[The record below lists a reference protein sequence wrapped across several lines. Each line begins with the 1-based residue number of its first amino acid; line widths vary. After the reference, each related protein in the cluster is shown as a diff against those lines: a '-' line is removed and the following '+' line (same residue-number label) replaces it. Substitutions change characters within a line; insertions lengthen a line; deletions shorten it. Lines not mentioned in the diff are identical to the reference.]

1 MIQRAVSE
9 LRVDPLSGL
18 RAIVAS
24 DRAARPGEELAVT
37 PAAPVDPARD
47 PFAEGHEDRTPPELY
62 AVRPGGGAA
71 DGPGWTVRVVPNAF
85 PALSD
90 DGPDPQRDAVPDLF
104 TALPAHGRHEVIVNG
119 PQPVSS
125 LAELPVE
132 QVTAAMEVWRERM
145 RAQAAAYPHL
155 MVNERAEA
163 GASLP
168 HTHAQL
174 LALDFVP
181 AAVARE
187 RERFGAH
194 AVRTM
199 GGNLLEDLVQEEV
212 RRRERIVA
220 IDDEAVLMCPYAS
233 RLPFALM
240 LAPRRRRERFE
251 DDGPTGAALLHDGL
265 CRLRRRFGASPPLN
279 LWIRTAP
286 RDAERFC
293 WRIDIV
299 PRLTPLAGLELGT
312 GVYLNVVAPE
322 RAAAELR
329 DA

>member
-1 MIQRAVSE
+1 
-9 LRVDPLSGL
+9 
-18 RAIVAS
+18 
-24 DRAARPGEELAVT
+24 
-37 PAAPVDPARD
+37 
-47 PFAEGHEDRTPPELY
+47 
-62 AVRPGGGAA
+62 
-71 DGPGWTVRVVPNAF
+71 
-85 PALSD
+85 
-90 DGPDPQRDAVPDLF
+90 
-104 TALPAHGRHEVIVNG
+104 
-119 PQPVSS
+119 
-125 LAELPVE
+125 
-132 QVTAAMEVWRERM
+132 M
-145 RAQAAAYPHL
+145 RAHASAYPHL

-187 RERFGAH
+187 RERFGAY

-251 DDGPTGAALLHDGL
+251 DEGPTGAALLHDGL
-265 CRLRRRFGASPPLN
+265 SRLRRRFGASPPLN
-279 LWIRTAP
+279 LWVRTAP
-286 RDAERFC
+286 RGAERFC

-299 PRLTPLAGLELGT
+299 PRLSPLAGLELGT

-322 RAAAELR
+322 QAAAELR